1 VAAAT
6 VPTTGGGTGRPGRLA
21 FGPMNW
27 TGFYGLAIF
36 AALYP
41 VVLAI
46 VALLLPRPRPA
57 VLLAGM
63 LTGGFLT
70 TLISG
75 IVIVAV
81 VGATN
86 VVTSHPY
93 TVAPAVNIAIGA
105 VLLLAAVVLL
115 RGPGKVKLPL
125 RRDRKTPAA
134 PGLHDP
140 SPDKAGPDEAGLDKA
155 GPDKASPDKA
165 STEKPPGWAARA
177 GKANSFWAALVIGI
191 VIDLPSVWY
200 LAALKYLDE
209 AKFAISLDVLLIFN
223 VKWPEQTQSAVQS
236 ANGWVKAH
244 QRLIEGVIAGFIG
257 IWQLSTGI
265 SKLG

>member
-1 VAAAT
+1 
-6 VPTTGGGTGRPGRLA
+6 
-21 FGPMNW
+21 MNW
-27 TGFYGLAIF
+27 TGYYGLAIF

-57 VLLAGM
+57 MLLAGM

-70 TLISG
+70 TVISG
-75 IVIVAV
+75 IVIVAI

-86 VVTSHPY
+86 VVTSHPR
-93 TVAPAVNIAIGA
+93 TVAPAINIAIGA

-115 RGPGKVKLPL
+115 RGPGKLKLPG
-125 RRDRKTPAA
+125 RRDRQAA
-134 PGLHDP
+134 QEPGKDK
-140 SPDKAGPDEAGLDKA
+140 PDK
-155 GPDKASPDKA
+155 
-165 STEKPPGWAARA
+165 EKPPGWAARA
-177 GKANSFWAALVIGI
+177 GKADSFWTALVIGI

-209 AKFAISLDVLLIFN
+209 AKFAIAVDVLLIISYALIAYIFVEVPLIFN
-223 VKWPEQTQSAVQS
+223 VKWPQQTQRVVQS

-244 QRLIEGVIAGFIG
+244 QRLIEGAIAGVIG
-257 IWQLSTGI
+257 IWQISTGI
-265 SKLG
+265 SKLA

>member
-1 VAAAT
+1 
-6 VPTTGGGTGRPGRLA
+6 
-21 FGPMNW
+21 MNW

-70 TLISG
+70 TVISG
-75 IVIVAV
+75 IVIVAI

-86 VVTSHPY
+86 VVTSHPR

-115 RGPGKVKLPL
+115 RGPGKSKLPG
-125 RRDRKTPAA
+125 RRNRKARE
-134 PGLHDP
+134 
-140 SPDKAGPDEAGLDKA
+140 SPDN
-155 GPDKASPDKA
+155 
-165 STEKPPGWAARA
+165 EKSGKEKSPGWAARA
-177 GKANSFWAALVIGI
+177 GKADSFWAALVIGI

-209 AKFAISLDVLLIFN
+209 AKFAVALDVLLIISYALIAYIFVEVPLIFN
-223 VKWPEQTQSAVQS
+223 VKWPEQTQRAVQS
-236 ANGWVKAH
+236 ANSWVKAH
-244 QRLIEGVIAGFIG
+244 QRLIEGGIAGVIG
-257 IWQLSTGI
+257 IWQLATGI
-265 SKLG
+265 SKLA